1 MKKAYVD
8 PNVYG
13 QYTPAM
19 KPVEGKIRAIEWQ
32 ERSRAKID
40 EISSAKSLSDIL
52 DDERALKALIE
63 GIKPG
68 YATDAS
74 VAVKIG
80 AVSQFVM
87 SDKEGAKRKKW
98 CDALLSRAAAA
109 KDDYVAEFCVDQLRW
124 CGMPEQLGALRRL
137 SAQSDSKALRDM
149 VSIAIDQISGSAL
162 N

>member
-87 SDKEGAKRKKW
+87 GDKEGAKRKKW

-124 CGMPEQLGALRRL
+124 CGRKADVKAVLAIGAKGC
-137 SAQSDSKALRDM
+137 KAVKDFSGM
-149 VSIAIDQISGSAL
+149 VARELEAAE
-162 N
+162 